1 MKNEIQGCNVIGLLG
16 GKFEHTLDLT
26 RRVYDVNA
34 VAPTI
39 TTCGG
44 GNTEPKIMEEK
55 GYRFYNQAWETIKDN
70 DCKSG
75 DIVDAFN
82 KKINDSGISPTI
94 TTRPEGFKT
103 AILLIDEPS
112 NQQDRMEITEMK
124 EYQLSDK
131 MKKYINSYDD
141 RYIVND
147 NALTLNKEI
156 APAITTREGCARAD
170 SCSYISDE
178 LPQNYNIANK
188 DITPYQIR
196 KLTERECGRLMGV
209 KDDDISKIG
218 KNLSRS
224 AQYHMFGDSI
234 VTSCLM
240 AIFGKMFNVD
250 YESKIKEL
258 TKKIT
263 GEG

>member
-1 MKNEIQGCNVIGLLG
+1 MKNEIQGCNVIGRLG

-44 GNTEPKIMEEK
+44 GNTEPKIMEE
-55 GYRFYNQAWETIKDN
+55 YT
-70 DCKSG
+70 
-75 DIVDAFN
+75 
-82 KKINDSGISPTI
+82 
-94 TTRPEGFKT
+94 
-103 AILLIDEPS
+103 
-112 NQQDRMEITEMK
+112 
-124 EYQLSDK
+124 LSDQ

-147 NALTLNKEI
+147 NALTINKEI

-170 SCSYISDE
+170 SCSYMSDE

-188 DITPYQIR
+188 DITPYRIR

-209 KDDDISKIG
+209 KDDDIAKIG

-224 AQYHMFGDSI
+224 AMMHCFGDSI

-240 AIFGKMFNVD
+240 AIFGQLFNVR
-250 YESKIKEL
+250 YEDKIKKLAEEL
-258 TKKIT
+258 TNAESIQGNDRQDDGEIT
-263 GEG
+263 VRT

>member
-1 MKNEIQGCNVIGLLG
+1 MDKKEVKGCKVVGLLG
-16 GKFEHTLDLT
+16 GKFEHTFDLI

-44 GNTEPKIMEEK
+44 GNIEPKI
-55 GYRFYNQAWETIKDN
+55 
-70 DCKSG
+70 
-75 DIVDAFN
+75 
-82 KKINDSGISPTI
+82 
-94 TTRPEGFKT
+94 
-103 AILLIDEPS
+103 
-112 NQQDRMEITEMK
+112 MEITEMK

-224 AQYHMFGDSI
+224 AQYHTFGDSI
-234 VTSCLM
+234 VTACLM

-250 YESKIKEL
+250 YERKIKEL

>member
-1 MKNEIQGCNVIGLLG
+1 MKNEIQGCNVIGRLG

-44 GNTEPKIMEEK
+44 GNTEPKIMEDEHLAGWDGFNQKVRKDSDTIGTLTGNCHKDLKRNGQGIIEK
-55 GYRFYNQAWETIKDN
+55 NNER
-70 DCKSG
+70 
-75 DIVDAFN
+75 
-82 KKINDSGISPTI
+82 
-94 TTRPEGFKT
+94 
-103 AILLIDEPS
+103 
-112 NQQDRMEITEMK
+112 
-124 EYQLSDK
+124 
-131 MKKYINSYDD
+131 
-141 RYIVND
+141 
-147 NALTLNKEI
+147 
-156 APAITTREGCARAD
+156 
-170 SCSYISDE
+170 
-178 LPQNYNIANK
+178 
-188 DITPYQIR
+188 IR

-209 KDDDISKIG
+209 KDDDIAKIG

-258 TKKIT
+258 TKKLT
-263 GEG
+263 EEG

>member
-1 MKNEIQGCNVIGLLG
+1 MKNEIKDCKVVGLLG
-16 GKFEHTLDLT
+16 GKFEHTHDLI

-39 TTCGG
+39 TTCAG
-44 GNTEPKIMEEK
+44 GNTEPKIMEE
-55 GYRFYNQAWETIKDN
+55 YT
-70 DCKSG
+70 
-75 DIVDAFN
+75 
-82 KKINDSGISPTI
+82 
-94 TTRPEGFKT
+94 
-103 AILLIDEPS
+103 
-112 NQQDRMEITEMK
+112 
-124 EYQLSDK
+124 LSDQ

-147 NALTLNKEI
+147 NALTINKEI

-170 SCSYISDE
+170 SCSYMSDE

-188 DITPYQIR
+188 DITPYRIR

-209 KDDDISKIG
+209 KDDDIAKIG

-258 TKKIT
+258 TKNLT

>member
-1 MKNEIQGCNVIGLLG
+1 MDKKEIKDCKVVGLLG
-16 GKFEHTLDLT
+16 GKFEHTHDLI

-34 VAPTI
+34 VASTI
-39 TTCGG
+39 TTCAG
-44 GNTEPKIMEEK
+44 GNTEPKIMEE
-55 GYRFYNQAWETIKDN
+55 YT
-70 DCKSG
+70 
-75 DIVDAFN
+75 
-82 KKINDSGISPTI
+82 
-94 TTRPEGFKT
+94 
-103 AILLIDEPS
+103 
-112 NQQDRMEITEMK
+112 
-124 EYQLSDK
+124 LSDQ

-147 NALTLNKEI
+147 NALTINKEI

-170 SCSYISDE
+170 SCSYMSDE

-188 DITPYQIR
+188 DITPYRIR

-209 KDDDISKIG
+209 KDDDIAKIG

-258 TKKIT
+258 TKKLT

>member
-1 MKNEIQGCNVIGLLG
+1 MW
-16 GKFEHTLDLT
+16 
-26 RRVYDVNA
+26 
-34 VAPTI
+34 
-39 TTCGG
+39 G
-44 GNTEPKIMEEK
+44 GNTEPKIMEE
-55 GYRFYNQAWETIKDN
+55 YT
-70 DCKSG
+70 
-75 DIVDAFN
+75 
-82 KKINDSGISPTI
+82 
-94 TTRPEGFKT
+94 
-103 AILLIDEPS
+103 
-112 NQQDRMEITEMK
+112 
-124 EYQLSDK
+124 LSDQ

-147 NALTLNKEI
+147 NALTINKEI
-156 APAITTREGCARAD
+156 APAITTREGYARAD
-170 SCSYISDE
+170 CCSYMSDE

-188 DITPYQIR
+188 DITPYRIR

-209 KDDDISKIG
+209 KDDDIAKIG

-224 AQYHMFGDSI
+224 AMMHCFGDSI

-258 TKKIT
+258 TKNLT

>member
-1 MKNEIQGCNVIGLLG
+1 
-16 GKFEHTLDLT
+16 
-26 RRVYDVNA
+26 
-34 VAPTI
+34 
-39 TTCGG
+39 
-44 GNTEPKIMEEK
+44 MEEK

-103 AILLIDEPS
+103 AILLV
-112 NQQDRMEITEMK
+112 
-124 EYQLSDK
+124 DK
-131 MKKYINSYDD
+131 
-141 RYIVND
+141 
-147 NALTLNKEI
+147 ALNKQNL
-156 APAITTREGCARAD
+156 AVWDGFNQKVRKD
-170 SCSYISDE
+170 SDTIGTLTGNCH
-178 LPQNYNIANK
+178 K
-188 DITPYQIR
+188 DLKRNGQGIIEKDNDRIR

-209 KDDDISKIG
+209 KDDDIAKIG

>member
-1 MKNEIQGCNVIGLLG
+1 MKNEIKDCKVVGLLG
-16 GKFEHTLDLT
+16 GKFEHTHDLI

-39 TTCGG
+39 TTCAG
-44 GNTEPKIMEEK
+44 GNTEPKI
-55 GYRFYNQAWETIKDN
+55 WEMIKDN

-82 KKINDSGISPTI
+82 KKVNDSGISPTI
-94 TTRPEGFKT
+94 TMHPEGFKT
-103 AILLIDEPS
+103 AILLVDESS
-112 NQQDRMEITEMK
+112 NKQERIRISKME

-147 NALTLNKEI
+147 NALTINKEI

-170 SCSYISDE
+170 SCSYMSDE
-178 LPQNYNIANK
+178 LPQNYNVANK
-188 DITPYQIR
+188 DITHYQIR

-209 KDDDISKIG
+209 KDDDIAKIG

-234 VTSCLM
+234 VTACLM

-250 YESKIKEL
+250 YEGKIKEL
-258 TKKIT
+258 TKNLT
-263 GEG
+263 REG